1 MHVPPVFSTLWRIPN
16 QPYCSAPSSL
26 RVKLRS
32 SSQTVSTNLHAP
44 LAKRFGHFARSHDS
58 QHSLT
63 PLARHDKRIVASQ
76 RDNRAVSRRG
86 IHLRAARQN
95 RGQGQRRNGN
105 MLSRGRESR
114 VQGSVL
120 RSNLLG
126 QFNQNT
132 NIAKRENVAIALNL
146 NQFRK
151 TQKTILLKF
160 KKNH

>member
-1 MHVPPVFSTLWRIPN
+1 
-16 QPYCSAPSSL
+16 
-26 RVKLRS
+26 
-32 SSQTVSTNLHAP
+32 
-44 LAKRFGHFARSHDS
+44 
-58 QHSLT
+58 
-63 PLARHDKRIVASQ
+63 
-76 RDNRAVSRRG
+76 
-86 IHLRAARQN
+86 
-95 RGQGQRRNGN
+95 

-160 KKNH
+160 KKIIDLSSDSDIMSA